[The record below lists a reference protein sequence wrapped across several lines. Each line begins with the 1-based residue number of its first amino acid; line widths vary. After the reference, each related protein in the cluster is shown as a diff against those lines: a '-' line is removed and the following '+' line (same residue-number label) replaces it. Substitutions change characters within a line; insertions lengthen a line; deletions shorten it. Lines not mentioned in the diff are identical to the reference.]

1 MLAQPIADLIDVQVN
16 KEFYSA
22 YLYLDMANY
31 YAGKGLLGYENW
43 FKVQAQEEM
52 NHAMLMR
59 QYLQNNG
66 VSPYK
71 YALTPS
77 SDPGYAVDHGG
88 TYGSDSRKHI
98 QLWDRTEQQAG
109 LPS

>member
-1 MLAQPIADLIDVQVN
+1 MEKMIDLLI
-16 KEFYSA
+16 S
-22 YLYLDMANY
+22 
-31 YAGKGLLGYENW
+31 
-43 FKVQAQEEM
+43 
-52 NHAMLMR
+52 
-59 QYLQNNG
+59 